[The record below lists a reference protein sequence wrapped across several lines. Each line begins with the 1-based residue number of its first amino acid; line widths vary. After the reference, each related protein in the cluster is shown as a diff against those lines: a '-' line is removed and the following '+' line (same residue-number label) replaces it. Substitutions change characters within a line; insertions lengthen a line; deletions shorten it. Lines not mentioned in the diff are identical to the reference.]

1 MATLRMP
8 FLLALL
14 LISQQVFLRL
24 SLLQMLLCLLGK
36 SSWMATKWRLLIFS
50 SMLVGSA
57 ASVWLATHALMS
69 SIVFSMLSSGMSV
82 FFSGF
87 GIDIKE
93 IFEREVKGKGS
104 VEVVTEVSMDG
115 VVAVNDADTAT
126 HVTVNLV
133 GVFARK
139 HGVGREAVHCWEF

>member
-1 MATLRMP
+1 
-8 FLLALL
+8 
-14 LISQQVFLRL
+14 
-24 SLLQMLLCLLGK
+24 
-36 SSWMATKWRLLIFS
+36 
-50 SMLVGSA
+50 
-57 ASVWLATHALMS
+57 MS

-115 VVAVNDADTAT
+115 VVAVSDADTAT